1 MNIASLN
8 TNKEL
13 RNSKL
18 KEQHKILYE
27 IALLFHTIDT
37 RHNPGIAS
45 TVNYPNSI
53 FDIDRMRQI
62 LLQDKVVHDLVAYLL
77 LNQTLPDKQRYPE
90 HIIEVSRD
98 TPCNNLVSKHSFGE
112 CKRIQIDLQTLKLSK
127 FTPLRFTRDS
137 SGKQPFFEIYQQ
149 DLKKKINESK
159 SYNEAILR
167 KSGSYIIPASTFYIH
182 YPAYQKQVVCFG
194 QNNNSSLGKLA
205 KDVDINQIE

>member
-8 TNKEL
+8 TNNEL

-27 IALLFHTIDT
+27 IALLYHTIDT
-37 RHNPGIAS
+37 RHNPGIVS

-62 LLQDKVVHDLVAYLL
+62 LLQDKVANDLVAYLL

-112 CKRIQIDLQTLKLSK
+112 CKRVQIDLQTLKLYK

-167 KSGSYIIPASTFYIH
+167 KSTSYIIPASTFYIH
-182 YPAYQKQVVCFG
+182 YLAYQKQGVCFG
-194 QNNNSSLGKLA
+194 LNNNSSLGKLA
-205 KDVDINQIE
+205 KDFDINQIE